1 MRKLTVLFLLLLGVM
16 ITVYAEKYIET
27 AEATGGSNE
36 SIDAISDRALVVAK
50 RQALERAGTVI
61 QSKTEVK
68 NFMLENDEIKAFAAG
83 VTKVINVSNKD
94 VSLDSAKKTITVTL
108 TAEIEVD
115 TAQITEYANALLS
128 QIKKTDETPIDF
140 SIQLIKR
147 KTNSD
152 GTYSFAVIPSD
163 LPLKDGD
170 EFRIQFS
177 ASKDV
182 FVYIINEDQQGAMS
196 LIYPHMD
203 GTGII
208 RAQQT
213 ELLPDDEN
221 VFFVEGEKGKEL
233 LYVIVSIT
241 EMKDIGLLMKSLDGG
256 ADVKDILK
264 KNIQKRAIKV
274 TSSRKDTKNVTEII
288 RGKGAVMKVI
298 TLEHQ

>member
-1 MRKLTVLFLLLLGVM
+1 MRTVMVLFLLVFGLTMAVN
-16 ITVYAEKYIET
+16 AERYMET

-94 VSLDSAKKTITVTL
+94 VSLDPGKKTITVTL

-115 TAQITEYANALLS
+115 TTQITEYANALLS

-147 KTNSD
+147 KTNAD

-163 LPLKDGD
+163 LPLKNGD

-182 FVYIINEDQQGAMS
+182 YVYIINEDQHGAMG
-196 LIYPHMD
+196 LVYPHME

-221 VFFVEGEKGKEL
+221 VFFVEGEKGKEF
-233 LYVIVSIT
+233 LYVIVSTT

-274 TSSRKDTKNVTEII
+274 TSTRKDTKNVTEII
-288 RGKGAVMKVI
+288 KGKGAVMKVI